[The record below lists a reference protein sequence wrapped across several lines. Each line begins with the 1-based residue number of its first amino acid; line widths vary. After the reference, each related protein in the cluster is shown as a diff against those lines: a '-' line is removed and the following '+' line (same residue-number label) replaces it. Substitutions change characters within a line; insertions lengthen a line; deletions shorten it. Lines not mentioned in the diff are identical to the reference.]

1 MSRSPKAHAGGTS
14 PPGDE
19 GATLDPGFAATVASA
34 ADDLAAQGWAM
45 VDGFLEL
52 AALQVWRGWALAQR
66 ERLAPAR
73 VGRERLLVPT
83 VRGDRT
89 LWVDD
94 LTTLEGGALL
104 AARFDALRIGLNRR
118 CLLGLADLEL
128 HLACYP
134 PGERYAPHH
143 DRVRGDDTRTLSCV
157 LYLNEAWQ
165 SEDGGELC
173 LYESND
179 LSGHTHRVLPLGGRL
194 MLFLAEGCLH
204 EVLPARRERWSL
216 TGWFRRRA
224 AD

>member
-1 MSRSPKAHAGGTS
+1 MPAASH
-14 PPGDE
+14 PGSD
-19 GATLDPGFAATVASA
+19 GAASASA
-34 ADDLAAQGWAM
+34 AAFAAVVASVAHDLAERGWAQ
-45 VDGFLEL
+45 VDGFLDPVDL
-52 AALQVWRGWALAQR
+52 HFWRRWALTQR

-73 VGRERLLVPT
+73 VGRDRLLVPT

-94 LTTLEGGALL
+94 LRSLEGGPSL

-118 CLLGLADLEL
+118 CLLGLEDLEL

-143 DRVRGDDTRTLSCV
+143 DRVRGDDTRTVSCV

-165 SEDGGELC
+165 PEAGGELC
-173 LYESND
+173 LFESD
-179 LSGHTHRVLPLGGRL
+179 DPSGSAHCVLPVGGRL

-204 EVLPARRERWSL
+204 EVRPARRERWSL